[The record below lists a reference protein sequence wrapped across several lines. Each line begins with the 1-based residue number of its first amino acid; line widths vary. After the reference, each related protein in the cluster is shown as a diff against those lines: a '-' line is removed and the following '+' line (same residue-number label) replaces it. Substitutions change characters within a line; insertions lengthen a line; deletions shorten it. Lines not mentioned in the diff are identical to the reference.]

1 MNGSCAQI
9 DKGWPLTAFT
19 SMFMHGSWLH
29 LGGNML
35 FLWIFGNNVEDVM
48 GRLRYLVF
56 YILGGFAAT
65 ALQTFVTLNWGR
77 PGDALVPNLG
87 ASGAISAVLGAYLI
101 LFPQARVL
109 TLVFYFFIEVPA
121 YFFLGFWIIFQ
132 LWQGGFSVIQAEG
145 GGGVAFFAHIG
156 GFAFGVADR
165 EALRQT
171 RQTAAVS
178 SFEHHVRAA
187 LDMLPPELAAGLE
200 NVAVVVEEQNAE
212 EPDLYGLFDEQPYMP
227 AKISIYR
234 RPLVEDFGDDPARLQ
249 EEIRITVLHEL
260 AHYFGI
266 DEERLDELG
275 YA

>member
-1 MNGSCAQI
+1 MLPLRDNIPTRRFPVVTVALIAANVAVWLLYELPNLDRSVHDLAFHPCEVNGSCAQI

-48 GRLRYLVF
+48 GRVRYLVF
-56 YILGGFAAT
+56 YLLGGFAAT

-101 LFPQARVL
+101 LFPHARVL

-132 LWQGGFSVIQAEG
+132 LWMGGFSVIQAEG

-156 GFAFGVADR
+156 GFAFGVTTVKLFARRDR
-165 EALRQT
+165 LR
-171 RQTAAVS
+171 
-178 SFEHHVRAA
+178 
-187 LDMLPPELAAGLE
+187 L
-200 NVAVVVEEQNAE
+200 
-212 EPDLYGLFDEQPYMP
+212 
-227 AKISIYR
+227 
-234 RPLVEDFGDDPARLQ
+234 
-249 EEIRITVLHEL
+249 
-260 AHYFGI
+260 
-266 DEERLDELG
+266 
-275 YA
+275 